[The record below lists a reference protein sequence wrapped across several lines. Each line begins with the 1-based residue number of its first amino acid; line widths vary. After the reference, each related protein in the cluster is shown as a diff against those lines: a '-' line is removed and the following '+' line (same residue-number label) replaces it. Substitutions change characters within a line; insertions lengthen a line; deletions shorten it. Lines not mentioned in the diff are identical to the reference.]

1 MQCENEEDYHTI
13 ESEYKKE
20 IENLTLQLES
30 SSPDMKAF
38 EKYNE
43 VILKYKECY
52 KQWETLIREKQTVEK
67 QFETVKTQ
75 RYIVLTRG

>member
-1 MQCENEEDYHTI
+1 
-13 ESEYKKE
+13 
-20 IENLTLQLES
+20 
-30 SSPDMKAF
+30 MKAF

-52 KQWETLIREKQTVEK
+52 KQWEALIREKQTVEK

-75 RYIVLTRG
+75 RYIVLNRGR